1 MKAALAV
8 VLLAAVLVGLWP
20 GEVRADASTDAALAL
35 GAFAVL
41 NQLVRG
47 ETILHDLWVRPGVRE
62 TVVVHQPV
70 VVQQPVVVPP
80 PVVIHQ
86 PAVVVPGPVV
96 HYYSVPARVY
106 HVPARI
112 PPGHLKKWHRAYWK
126 HWDD

>member
-8 VLLAAVLVGLWP
+8 VMLAALLLGLWP
-20 GEVRADASTDAALAL
+20 GEARADASTDAALAL

-47 ETILHDLWVRPGVRE
+47 ETILHDLWPRPVVRE
-62 TVVVHQPV
+62 TVVVQPV

-80 PVVIHQ
+80 PVVVHQ

-96 HYYSVPARVY
+96 YQYVPTRVYYVPA
-106 HVPARI
+106 HV
-112 PPGHLKKWHRAYWK
+112 PPGHLKKWYRAHWK
-126 HWDD
+126 HWDP

>member
-8 VLLAAVLVGLWP
+8 VVLAALLLGLWP
-20 GEVRADASTDAALAL
+20 GEARADASTDAALAL

-47 ETILHDLWVRPGVRE
+47 ETILHDLWSRPAAPVAVRE
-62 TVVVHQPV
+62 TV

-80 PVVIHQ
+80 PVVVQQ

-96 HYYSVPARVY
+96 YQYAPARVY
-106 HVPARI
+106 YVPAHI
-112 PPGHLKKWHRAYWK
+112 PPGHLKKWYGRPWK
-126 HWDD
+126 RWD